1 MDIFLTGFFVRSCIP
16 FGYTVGGGPEA
27 GYRYVDAGG

>member
-1 MDIFLTGFFVRSCIP
+1 MDILLAGFFVRSRIL